1 MKNLFLIAFFSLFT
15 YVINAQ
21 NATIQGV
28 VIDEMNGQTIPGAK
42 VILDSMVKFASS
54 DFDGK
59 FSFENLSVGE
69 HYVTV
74 KYPTYTTKKVPFTL
88 KENEVTEIK
97 ISIISTEKELKI
109 ARVRTKP
116 KTETTAALLL
126 NQKNA
131 TSVTSGITAEE
142 IKKTPDTRTSD
153 VLKRVSGASIQ
164 DNKYVVIR
172 GLNDRY
178 NFAMLNDA
186 PLPSSE
192 SDKKAFSFDIF
203 PSNMLDNLVITKT
216 ATPDLPGEFAGGVI
230 NIKTISPRPKNFQTI
245 QLGTSINTITTFREF
260 KKSEGTGTDFLGLG
274 GNARQLPSGIPGTKE
289 FEAYSPLQKAE
300 AAKLMTPT
308 WNPQSS
314 MALPNL
320 TLQYS
325 LGRAYTLKN
334 GHKLGLVFAY
344 NYNSN
349 NQANETIRREFEE
362 QSNGVVKKMELKD
375 SVFIKSVLNTGMLNL
390 SYQFNDSNSIN
401 FYNIYSIS
409 SDDRINV
416 RKGVREL
423 DSDPRQWE
431 KSTNFWYTQNLLNT
445 SQLSGS
451 HKINQHFKVNWAG
464 GYSNILRDIPNQR
477 RVVYQKSTYLEND
490 TTAKYFAIIQ
500 KNGTIPTAAGNMF
513 WAKTDEKISSG
524 KIDLIF
530 PFTIQSTKQEI
541 KIGAA
546 TQYRERNFTARNLGF
561 SQYKPTGNKFNDS
574 LLSLTPSEIFN
585 TSNLGQMENG
595 KGGFKLEEAT
605 KVSDSYNAN
614 SLLNAAYGMIDS
626 KIGSKLRAVGGVR
639 LESYKQHFN
648 YVEFGSNLEKNI
660 DTTVVDLLPS
670 LNLIY
675 SLTKNMNLRASY
687 YKTVSRPEFRELAP
701 FAFYNFVM
709 DNILSGNPNLKRAT
723 IDNYDVRYEIYPTVS
738 QMFSVSGFFKEFKNP
753 IELINRTGTSGA
765 PELYYTNINKVQ
777 NIGLEVEY
785 RIKLDIFT
793 NKTGVKD
800 SVKKNVFL
808 SNSTLYSNFSLIR
821 SNVFLDAIVG
831 SGGNRPMQGQSP
843 YIINAGYQFEH
854 PTKDWSLALNYN
866 VVGQRIFIV
875 GNTQEPSVW
884 ENGRHVI
891 DMQFAK
897 RIKDKWEFKFNVK
910 DLLAQKLLFF
920 QDLNNDKRYTKGI
933 DNRWQEISFG
943 QTISLSASYKF

>member
-28 VIDEMNGQTIPGAK
+28 IIDEMNGQTIPGAK
-42 VILDSMVKFASS
+42 VILDSMTKFASS

-59 FSFENLSVGE
+59 FSFENLSVGD

-74 KYPTYTTKKVPFTL
+74 KYPTYTTKKVPFIL

-97 ISIISTEKELKI
+97 ISIISTEKELTV
-109 ARVRTKP
+109 ARVRTRP
-116 KTETTAALLL
+116 KTETTAALLMT
-126 NQKNA
+126 QKNA

-164 DNKYVVIR
+164 DNKFVVIR

-192 SDKKAFSFDIF
+192 SDRKAFSFDIF

-230 NIKTISPRPKNFQTI
+230 NIKTITPRPKNFQTI
-245 QLGTSINTITTFREF
+245 QLGTSINTITTFKDF
-260 KKSEGTGTDFLGLG
+260 KTSESSSTDILGIG
-274 GNARQLPSGIPGTKE
+274 AGSRKLPIGIPSTKD
-289 FEAYSPLQKAE
+289 FELYTNEQKAE

-308 WNPQSS
+308 WTPKNSYS
-314 MALPNL
+314 LPNFN
-320 TLQYS
+320 LQYS
-325 LGRAYTLKN
+325 IGRAHSLKN

-344 NYNSN
+344 NYNVI

-362 QSNGVVKKMELKD
+362 QSNGVVTKSELKD
-375 SVFIKSVLNTGMLNL
+375 SVFVKSILNTAMLNL
-390 SYQFNDSNSIN
+390 SYEFNDSSRIN
-401 FYNIYSIS
+401 FYNLYSIS
-409 SDDRINV
+409 SDDRINI

-451 HKINQHFKVNWAG
+451 HKVARFMKVNWSTG
-464 GYSNILRDIPNQR
+464 LSNIVRDIPNQR
-477 RVVYQKSTYLEND
+477 RVVYQKSTYLEDD
-490 TTAKYFAIIQ
+490 TSQNHTAIIQ

-513 WAKTDEKISSG
+513 WAKTNETIYSG
-524 KIDLIF
+524 KLDLIF
-530 PFTIQSTKQEI
+530 PLEIKNHKQEI
-541 KIGAA
+541 KVGGS
-546 TQYRERNFTARNLGF
+546 TQYRTRNFSARNLGF
-561 SQYKPTGNKFNDS
+561 SQYKPTGKKFNDS
-574 LLSLTPSEIFN
+574 LTLLAPDLIFAS
-585 TSNLGQMENG
+585 SNLGKLESG
-595 KGGFKLEEAT
+595 KGGFKLDEAT
-605 KVSDSYNAN
+605 KVSDSYTAN
-614 SLLNAAYGMIDS
+614 SLLNAAYVMLDS
-626 KIGSKLRAVGGVR
+626 KITKKLRAVGGVR
-639 LESYKQHFN
+639 LESYNQHFN
-648 YVEFGSNLEKNI
+648 YTEFGSNIDKTI
-660 DTTVVDLLPS
+660 DTTVADLLPS
-670 LNLIY
+670 INLIY
-675 SLTKNMNLRASY
+675 GLTKKMNLRASY

-723 IDNYDVRYEIYPTVS
+723 IDNYDVRYEVYPSSS
-738 QMFSVSGFFKEFKNP
+738 QMFSISGFKKEFVNP

-765 PELYYTNINKVQ
+765 PELYYTNIKKVQ
-777 NIGLEVEY
+777 NIGMEIEY
-785 RIKLDIFT
+785 RIKLDLFSR
-793 NKTGVKD
+793 KFGD
-800 SVKKNVFL
+800 SLKKNTFL
-808 SNSTLYSNFSLIR
+808 SNSTVYSNVSLIN
-821 SNVFLDAIVG
+821 STVFLDSIVG

-854 PTKDWSLALNYN
+854 PTKDWSLAINYN

-920 QDLNNDKRYTKGI
+920 QDLNNDKKYTKGI

>member
-1 MKNLFLIAFFSLFT
+1 MNNLFLITIFSLFT
-15 YVINAQ
+15 LVLNAQ
-21 NATIQGV
+21 NTNIQGK

-42 VILDSMVKFASS
+42 IFLDSTLKITVT

-59 FSFENLSVGE
+59 FTFENITAGE
-69 HYVTV
+69 HTITV
-74 KYPTYTTKKVPFTL
+74 KYPTYLTKKTTGIQV
-88 KENEVTEIK
+88 KEGEVVEITV
-97 ISIISTEKELKI
+97 SIISAEKQLNV
-109 ARVRTKP
+109 ARVKTKA
-116 KTETTAALLL
+116 KAETTAALLL

-131 TSVTSGITAEE
+131 SSVTSGITAEE

-245 QLGTSINTITTFREF
+245 QIGSSINTITTFRDF
-260 KKSEGTGTDFLGLG
+260 KKSEGSGTDFLGLG
-274 GNARQLPSGIPGTKE
+274 GTARQLPSGIPGTKE
-289 FEAYSPLQKAE
+289 FETYSPLQKAD
-300 AAKLMTPT
+300 AAKLMTPS
-308 WNPQSS
+308 WSPLSA

-325 LGRAYTLKN
+325 LGRAFAFEN
-334 GHKLGLVFAY
+334 GHKLGVVFAY

-362 QSNGVVKKMELKD
+362 QSNGVVTKMELKD
-375 SVFIKSVLNTGMLNL
+375 SVFTKSILNTGMLNL
-390 SYQFNDSNSIN
+390 SYQFNDSSSIN

-409 SDDRINV
+409 SDDRINI

-431 KSTNFWYTQNLLNT
+431 KSINFWYTQNLLNT
-445 SQLSGS
+445 SQLSGT

-477 RVVYQKSTYLEND
+477 RVVYQKSTYLEDD

-530 PFTIQSTKQEI
+530 PFTIQSSKQEI

-546 TQYRERNFTARNLGF
+546 TQYRERDFTVRSLGF
-561 SQYKPTGNKFNDS
+561 SKYIPSGKKFDGS
-574 LLSLTPSEIFN
+574 LLSLEPSEIFSS
-585 TSNLGQMENG
+585 SNLGLMENG
-595 KGGFKLEEAT
+595 NGGFKLDEAT
-605 KVSDSYNAN
+605 KVSDSYRAN
-614 SLLNAAYGMIDS
+614 SLLNAAYAMMDA
-626 KIGSKLRAVGGVR
+626 KIGSKFRAVGGVR
-639 LESYKQHFN
+639 LESYKQNFF
-648 YVEFGSNLEKNI
+648 YMASNNNEKNV
-660 DTTVVDLLPS
+660 DTTVIDLLPS
-670 LNLIY
+670 INLIY
-675 SLTKNMNLRASY
+675 SLTKKTNLRASY

-701 FAFYNFVM
+701 FAFYNFIL
-709 DNILSGNPNLKRAT
+709 DNILSGDTSLKRAT
-723 IDNYDVRYEIYPTVS
+723 IDNYDVRYEVYPSPS
-738 QMFSVSGFFKEFKNP
+738 QMFSVSGFYKEFKNP

-765 PELYYTNINKVQ
+765 PELNYVNINKVQ
-777 NIGLEVEY
+777 NIGFEVEY

-793 NKTGVKD
+793 NKTGD
-800 SVKKNVFL
+800 KKNVFL

-821 SNVFLDAIVG
+821 STVFLDAIVG

-920 QDLNNDKRYTKGI
+920 QDLNNDKKYTKGI

>member
-116 KTETTAALLL
+116 KTETTAALLMV
-126 NQKNA
+126 QKNA

-375 SVFIKSVLNTGMLNL
+375 SVFG
-390 SYQFNDSNSIN
+390 
-401 FYNIYSIS
+401 
-409 SDDRINV
+409 
-416 RKGVREL
+416 
-423 DSDPRQWE
+423 
-431 KSTNFWYTQNLLNT
+431 
-445 SQLSGS
+445 
-451 HKINQHFKVNWAG
+451 
-464 GYSNILRDIPNQR
+464 
-477 RVVYQKSTYLEND
+477 
-490 TTAKYFAIIQ
+490 
-500 KNGTIPTAAGNMF
+500 
-513 WAKTDEKISSG
+513 
-524 KIDLIF
+524 
-530 PFTIQSTKQEI
+530 
-541 KIGAA
+541 
-546 TQYRERNFTARNLGF
+546 
-561 SQYKPTGNKFNDS
+561 
-574 LLSLTPSEIFN
+574 
-585 TSNLGQMENG
+585 
-595 KGGFKLEEAT
+595 
-605 KVSDSYNAN
+605 
-614 SLLNAAYGMIDS
+614 
-626 KIGSKLRAVGGVR
+626 
-639 LESYKQHFN
+639 
-648 YVEFGSNLEKNI
+648 
-660 DTTVVDLLPS
+660 
-670 LNLIY
+670 
-675 SLTKNMNLRASY
+675 
-687 YKTVSRPEFRELAP
+687 LA
-701 FAFYNFVM
+701 
-709 DNILSGNPNLKRAT
+709 
-723 IDNYDVRYEIYPTVS
+723 
-738 QMFSVSGFFKEFKNP
+738 
-753 IELINRTGTSGA
+753 
-765 PELYYTNINKVQ
+765 
-777 NIGLEVEY
+777 
-785 RIKLDIFT
+785 
-793 NKTGVKD
+793 
-800 SVKKNVFL
+800 
-808 SNSTLYSNFSLIR
+808 
-821 SNVFLDAIVG
+821 
-831 SGGNRPMQGQSP
+831 
-843 YIINAGYQFEH
+843 
-854 PTKDWSLALNYN
+854 
-866 VVGQRIFIV
+866 
-875 GNTQEPSVW
+875 
-884 ENGRHVI
+884 
-891 DMQFAK
+891 
-897 RIKDKWEFKFNVK
+897 
-910 DLLAQKLLFF
+910 
-920 QDLNNDKRYTKGI
+920 
-933 DNRWQEISFG
+933 
-943 QTISLSASYKF
+943 

>member
-1 MKNLFLIAFFSLFT
+1 MKSTIFTLLFLIISSTFYSQT
-15 YVINAQ
+15 SK
-21 NATIQGV
+21 IQGV
-28 VIDEMNGQTIPGAK
+28 IIDEMNGQTIPGAK

-59 FSFENLSVGE
+59 FTFENLNAGE

-74 KYPTYTTKKVPFTL
+74 KYPTYTTKKIPFTIKD
-88 KENEVTEIK
+88 KEVFEIK
-97 ISIISTEKELKI
+97 ITIISTEKELTV

-116 KTETTAALLL
+116 KTETTSALLMA
-126 NQKNA
+126 QKNA

-164 DNKYVVIR
+164 DNKFVVIR

-192 SDKKAFSFDIF
+192 SDRKAFSFDIF

-245 QLGTSINTITTFREF
+245 QLGTSINTITTFKEF
-260 KKSEGTGTDFLGLG
+260 KKSEGSSTDFLGLG
-274 GNARQLPSGIPGTKE
+274 GNSRALPSGIPGTKE
-289 FEAYSPLQKAE
+289 YEAFSASQKAD
-300 AAKLMTPT
+300 AAKLMTPSWIT
-308 WNPQSS
+308 QGSS
-314 MALPNL
+314 SLPNL
-320 TLQYS
+320 TIQYS
-325 LGRAYTLKN
+325 LGKTYNFKN
-334 GHKLGLVFAY
+334 NHKFGFVFAY
-344 NYNSN
+344 NYNVL
-349 NQANETIRREFEE
+349 NQANETVRREFEE
-362 QSNGVVKKMELKD
+362 QSTGVVTKMELKD
-375 SVFIKSVLNTGMLNL
+375 SVFTKSILNTGMLNF
-390 SYQFNDSNSIN
+390 SYQFNDSSSIN

-445 SQLSGS
+445 SQLSGT
-451 HKINQHFKVNWAG
+451 HKINSHFKVNWAG
-464 GYSNILRDIPNQR
+464 GFSNIIRDIPNQR
-477 RVVYQKSTYLEND
+477 RVVYQKSTYLEDD
-490 TTAKYFAIIQ
+490 TTSKYTAIIQ

-513 WAKTDEKISSG
+513 WAKTNEKIYSS
-524 KIDLIF
+524 KVDLIF
-530 PFTIQSTKQEI
+530 PFEIKGVKQEI
-541 KIGAA
+541 KIGGS
-546 TQYRERNFTARNLGF
+546 TQYRERDFSARNLGF
-561 SQYKPTGNKFNDS
+561 SQYKPAGKKFNDS
-574 LLSLTPSEIFN
+574 LLSLAPSEIFAE
-585 TSNLGQMENG
+585 SNLGQLASG

-605 KVSDSYNAN
+605 KVSDSYRAN
-614 SLLNAAYGMIDS
+614 SLLNAGYAMMDS
-626 KIGSKLRAVGGVR
+626 KIGSKLRAVGGAR
-639 LESYKQHFN
+639 IESYKQHFN
-648 YVEFGSNLEKNI
+648 YTEFGSNLEKNI
-660 DTTVVDLLPS
+660 DTTVVDILPS

-675 SLTKNMNLRASY
+675 SLTKKMNLRASY

-723 IDNYDVRYEIYPTVS
+723 IDNFDLRYEVYPSSS
-738 QMFSVSGFFKEFKNP
+738 QMFSVSGFFKEFANP

-765 PELYYTNINKVQ
+765 PELYYTNIKKVQ
-777 NIGLEVEY
+777 NVGMEIEY
-785 RIKLDIFT
+785 RIKLDIFFS
-793 NKTGVKD
+793 KKSSD
-800 SVKKNVFL
+800 SLKKNVFL
-808 SNSTLYSNFSLIR
+808 SNSTLYSNVSFIS
-821 SNVFLDAIVG
+821 STVFLDSIVG

-843 YIINAGYQFEH
+843 YIVNAGYQFEH
-854 PTKDWSLALNYN
+854 PTKNWSMAINYN
-866 VVGQRIFIV
+866 IVGQRIFIV

-891 DMQFAK
+891 DLQLAK
-897 RIKDKWEFKFNVK
+897 KIKEKWEFKFNVK
-910 DLLAQKLLFF
+910 DVLAQKLLFF
-920 QDLNNDKRYTKGI
+920 QDLNNDKKYTEGT

-943 QTISLSASYKF
+943 QTISFSASYKF

>member
-1 MKNLFLIAFFSLFT
+1 MKKLILLTVFTLFT
-15 YVINAQ
+15 YVLHAQ

-116 KTETTAALLL
+116 KTETTAALLMV
-126 NQKNA
+126 QKNA

-513 WAKTDEKISSG
+513 WAKTDEKITSG

-546 TQYRERNFTARNLGF
+546 TQYRERDFTVRSLGF
-561 SQYKPTGNKFNDS
+561 SKYIPSSKQFEGN
-574 LLSLTPSEIFN
+574 LLSLDPSEIFSS
-585 TSNLGQMENG
+585 SNLGLMENG
-595 KGGFKLEEAT
+595 NGGFKLDEAT
-605 KVSDSYNAN
+605 KVSDSYRAN
-614 SLLNAAYGMIDS
+614 SLLNAGYAMMDA
-626 KIGSKLRAVGGVR
+626 KIGSKFRAVGGVR
-639 LESYKQHFN
+639 LESYKQNFF
-648 YVEFGSNLEKNI
+648 YMASNNNEKNV

-670 LNLIY
+670 INLIY
-675 SLTKNMNLRASY
+675 SLTKKTNLRASY

-701 FAFYNFVM
+701 FAFYNFIM
-709 DNILSGNPNLKRAT
+709 DNILSGDTSLRRAT
-723 IDNYDVRYEIYPTVS
+723 IDNYDVRYEVYPSPS
-738 QMFSVSGFFKEFKNP
+738 QMFSVSGFYKEFKNP

-765 PELYYTNINKVQ
+765 PELNYVNINKVQ

>member
-1 MKNLFLIAFFSLFT
+1 MKNLIFIAFFSLFSF
-15 YVINAQ
+15 VINAQ

-28 VIDEMNGQTIPGAK
+28 IIDEMNGQTIPGAK
-42 VILDSMVKFASS
+42 VILDSMTKFASS

-59 FSFENLSVGE
+59 FSFENLSIGE

-74 KYPTYTTKKVPFTL
+74 KYPTYTTKKVRFIL

-97 ISIISTEKELKI
+97 ISIISTEKELTV
-109 ARVRTKP
+109 ARVRTRP
-116 KTETTAALLL
+116 KTETTAALLMT
-126 NQKNA
+126 QKNA

-164 DNKYVVIR
+164 DNKFVVIR

-192 SDKKAFSFDIF
+192 SDRKAFSFDIF

-230 NIKTISPRPKNFQTI
+230 NIKTITPRPKKFQTFQI
-245 QLGTSINTITTFREF
+245 GTSINTITTFKDF
-260 KKSEGTGTDFLGLG
+260 KTSEGSSTDILGLG
-274 GNARQLPSGIPGTKE
+274 GNARKLPSGIPGTKE
-289 FEAYSPLQKAE
+289 YDSYNNEQKAE
-300 AAKLMTPT
+300 AAKLMTPSWKPINAT
-308 WNPQSS
+308 S
-314 MALPNL
+314 LPNL
-320 TLQYS
+320 NIQYS
-325 LGRAYTLKN
+325 LGRSYNLKN

-344 NYNSN
+344 NYNVTS
-349 NQANETIRREFEE
+349 QANETIRREFEE
-362 QSNGVVKKMELKD
+362 QSNGVVTKMELKD
-375 SVFIKSVLNTGMLNL
+375 SVFVKSILNTGMLNF
-390 SYQFNDSNSIN
+390 SYEFNDSSRIN
-401 FYNIYSIS
+401 FYNLYSIS
-409 SDDRINV
+409 SDDRINI

-445 SQLSGS
+445 SQLSGT
-451 HKINQHFKVNWAG
+451 HKLANFLKVNWAAG
-464 GYSNILRDIPNQR
+464 LSNIERDIPNQR
-477 RVVYQKSTYLEND
+477 RVVYQKISYLEND
-490 TTAKYFAIIQ
+490 TTQNYAAIIQ

-513 WAKTDEKISSG
+513 WAKTNEIIYSG
-524 KIDLIF
+524 KVDLIF
-530 PFTIQSTKQEI
+530 PFEIKKSKQEI
-541 KIGAA
+541 KVGAS
-546 TQYRERNFTARNLGF
+546 TQYRTREFSARNLGF
-561 SQYKPTGNKFNDS
+561 SQYKPSGKKFNDS
-574 LLSLTPSEIFN
+574 LTLLEPDAIFAS
-585 TSNLGQMENG
+585 SNLGQQASG
-595 KGGFKLEEAT
+595 KGGFKLDEAT
-605 KVSDSYNAN
+605 KVSDSYHAN
-614 SLLNAAYGMIDS
+614 SLLNAGYLMMDS
-626 KIGSKLRAVGGVR
+626 KITQKLRAVGGVR
-639 LESYKQHFN
+639 LESYNQHFN
-648 YVEFGSNLEKNI
+648 YTEFGSNLEKTI

-670 LNLIY
+670 VNLIY
-675 SLTKNMNLRASY
+675 GLTKKMNLRASY

-723 IDNYDVRYEIYPTVS
+723 IDNYDVRYEVYPSAS
-738 QMFSVSGFFKEFKNP
+738 QMFSVSGFFKEFANP

-765 PELYYTNINKVQ
+765 PELYYTNIKKVQ
-777 NIGLEVEY
+777 NVGMEIEY
-785 RIKLDIFT
+785 RIKLDFFT
-793 NKTGVKD
+793 KKSGD
-800 SVKKNVFL
+800 SLKKNIFL
-808 SNSTLYSNFSLIR
+808 SNSTLYSNVSIIR
-821 SNVFLDAIVG
+821 STVFLDSIIG

-854 PTKDWSLALNYN
+854 PSQNWSMAVNYN
-866 VVGQRIFIV
+866 IVGQRIFIV

-891 DMQFAK
+891 DLQFAK
-897 RIKDKWEFKFNVK
+897 KIEDKWEFKFNVK
-910 DLLAQKLLFF
+910 DLLAQKLLYF
-920 QDLNNDKRYTKGI
+920 QDLNNDKKYTKGI

>member
-1 MKNLFLIAFFSLFT
+1 MKNLILIAFFSLFT

-28 VIDEMNGQTIPGAK
+28 IIDEMNGQTIPGAK
-42 VILDSMVKFASS
+42 VILDSMTKFASS

-116 KTETTAALLL
+116 KTETTAALLMT
-126 NQKNA
+126 QKNA

-164 DNKYVVIR
+164 DNKFVVIR

-192 SDKKAFSFDIF
+192 SDRKAFSFDIF

-230 NIKTISPRPKNFQTI
+230 NIKTITPRPKNFQTI
-245 QLGTSINTITTFREF
+245 QLGTSINTITTFKDF
-260 KKSEGTGTDFLGLG
+260 KTSESSSTDILGIG
-274 GNARQLPSGIPGTKE
+274 AGSRKLPIGIPGTKD
-289 FEAYSPLQKAE
+289 FESYTNEQKAN
-300 AAKLMTPT
+300 AAKLLTPS
-308 WNPQSS
+308 WKPMNRI
-314 MALPNL
+314 ALPNFN
-320 TLQYS
+320 LQYS
-325 LGRAYTLKN
+325 IGRAHSLKN

-344 NYNSN
+344 NYNVI

-362 QSNGVVKKMELKD
+362 QSNGVVTKSELKD
-375 SVFIKSVLNTGMLNL
+375 SVFIKSILNTAMLNL
-390 SYQFNDSNSIN
+390 SYEFNDSSRIN
-401 FYNIYSIS
+401 FYNLYSIS
-409 SDDRINV
+409 SDDRINI

-431 KSTNFWYTQNLLNT
+431 KSSNFWYTQNLLNT

-451 HKINQHFKVNWAG
+451 HKVARFMKVNWSTG
-464 GYSNILRDIPNQR
+464 LSNIMRDIPNQR
-477 RVVYQKSTYLEND
+477 RVVYQKSTYLEDD
-490 TTAKYFAIIQ
+490 TTQNYAAIIQ

-513 WAKTDEKISSG
+513 WAKTNETIYSG
-524 KIDLIF
+524 KLDLIF
-530 PFTIQSTKQEI
+530 PFEIKNNKQEF
-541 KIGAA
+541 KVGGS
-546 TQYRERNFTARNLGF
+546 TQYRTRNFSARNLGF
-561 SQYKPTGNKFNDS
+561 SQYKPTGKKFNDS
-574 LLSLTPSEIFN
+574 LTLLAPELIFAS
-585 TSNLGQMENG
+585 SNLGELESG
-595 KGGFKLEEAT
+595 KGGFKLDEAT
-605 KVSDSYNAN
+605 KVSDSYSAN
-614 SLLNAAYGMIDS
+614 SLLNAGYVMLDS
-626 KIGSKLRAVGGVR
+626 KITKKLRAVGGVR
-639 LESYKQHFN
+639 LESYNQHFN
-648 YVEFGSNLEKNI
+648 YTEFGSNIDKTI

-670 LNLIY
+670 INLIY
-675 SLTKNMNLRASY
+675 GLTKKMNLRASY
-687 YKTVSRPEFRELAP
+687 SKTVSRPEFRELAP

-709 DNILSGNPNLKRAT
+709 DNILSGNPNLQRAT
-723 IDNYDVRYEIYPTVS
+723 IDNYDVRYEVYPSSS
-738 QMFSVSGFFKEFKNP
+738 QMFSISGFKKEFANP

-765 PELYYTNINKVQ
+765 PELYYTNIKKVQ
-777 NIGLEVEY
+777 NIGMEIEY
-785 RIKLDIFT
+785 RIKLDLFSR
-793 NKTGVKD
+793 KFGD
-800 SVKKNVFL
+800 SLKKNSFL
-808 SNSTLYSNFSLIR
+808 SNSTLYSNVSFINST
-821 SNVFLDAIVG
+821 VFLDSIVG

-854 PTKDWSLALNYN
+854 PTKDWSLAINYN

-897 RIKDKWEFKFNVK
+897 RIKETWEFKFNVK

-933 DNRWQEISFG
+933 DNRWQEISYG